1 MNSMFDSHPKQ
12 YPAAENPYNS
22 HLGSMSS
29 SLPNVQS
36 IVRRSEVNKSQ
47 RPVPRSMR
55 TFRSKRYMYDRNEI
69 GAIGISVS
77 SGSLEN
83 WKGQSSN
90 VQEGKTTDKKIMEK
104 ASDCAVKNNKSSH
117 DDEQQEEDSDDVFV
131 LETSSFD
138 LSQAFSDYS
147 SCSSDISGEL
157 LRLATVS
164 SSPVYNHNRSSNT
177 NNNLLK
183 EPVSQAQWMSKLAKS
198 RQFGEERIQSNP
210 QTSSPTT
217 KTTAEI
223 KNEVLEP
230 EELNAV
236 IKALVDDL
244 GSGNSKNLQ
253 RDAAAELRLLAKYKM
268 ENRVLIARAGG
279 IRPLVCLL
287 HSTDP
292 QTQEAV
298 VTALLNLSL
307 CDDNKME
314 ITRAGAIKPLIYVLK
329 TGTSVAKQNAACAL
343 LSLSLI
349 DDNKV
354 SIGAA
359 GAIPPLVAL
368 LISGTSRGKKDAA
381 TTLYTLSSLHQNK
394 DRAIRAGAIKPL
406 VDLMADPSSGMVD
419 KAVVVLSNLASVPD
433 GKNAIV
439 DEGGIP
445 VLVEIVEIGSQKGKE
460 YATATL
466 LRLCE
471 DSYLYRT
478 LVSREGAIPPL
489 VALSQS
495 GTARAKQKV
504 ATLLQYLREPRQGS
518 VSEEPLGFLTS

>member
-1 MNSMFDSHPKQ
+1 MSDSID
-12 YPAAENPYNS
+12 NPYNS

-29 SLPNVQS
+29 SLSNMQS
-36 IVRRSEVNKSQ
+36 ILRKSETNKPQ

-55 TFRSKRYMYDRNEI
+55 TFRSKLNDISEI

-77 SGSLEN
+77 SGPLEN

-90 VQEGKTTDKKIMEK
+90 VQEGKIMDKKIMEK
-104 ASDCAVKNNKSSH
+104 AIDCAVKRNKSKY
-117 DDEQQEEDSDDVFV
+117 DDEQEGDSDYVFG

-138 LSQAFSDYS
+138 LSQAFSDCS
-147 SCSSDISGEL
+147 ACSSDISGEL
-157 LRLATVS
+157 LRLATAS
-164 SSPVYNHNRSSNT
+164 SSPVYNHNNSSN
-177 NNNLLK
+177 NNNHLLK
-183 EPVSQAQWMSKLAKS
+183 QPVSQAQWRSKLAKS

-210 QTSSPTT
+210 HASSPTT
-217 KTTAEI
+217 KTTSES
-223 KNEVLEP
+223 KNELLEP
-230 EELNAV
+230 EELEV
-236 IKALVDDL
+236 VVKALVDDL

-253 RDAAAELRLLAKYKM
+253 RNAAAELRLLAKHKM
-268 ENRVLIARAGG
+268 ENRMMIARAGAV
-279 IRPLVCLL
+279 RPLVCLL

-292 QTQEAV
+292 QTQEAA

-349 DDNKV
+349 DDNKI

-368 LISGTSRGKKDAA
+368 LISGSSRGKKDAA

-460 YATATL
+460 FSTATL
-466 LRLCE
+466 LHLCE

-495 GTARAKQKV
+495 GTARAKHKA

-518 VSEEPLGFLTS
+518 LCEQPPGFSTS

>member
-1 MNSMFDSHPKQ
+1 MPGMNSVSDSHPKQ
-12 YPAAENPYNS
+12 YPTADYPYNS

-29 SLPNVQS
+29 SLPSMQS
-36 IVRRSEVNKSQ
+36 LLRRSEANKPQ

-55 TFRSKRYMYDRNEI
+55 TFRSKLNDRSEI

-77 SGSLEN
+77 SGPVEN
-83 WKGQSSN
+83 WKGQSSS
-90 VQEGKTTDKKIMEK
+90 VQDGKIMDKKIMEK
-104 ASDCAVKNNKSSH
+104 AMDCAGNKSKY
-117 DDEQQEEDSDDVFV
+117 DDEQDADDSDDVSG
-131 LETSSFD
+131 LETSSFA

-147 SCSSDISGEL
+147 ACSSDISGEL
-157 LRLATVS
+157 LRLATAS
-164 SSPVYNHNRSSNT
+164 SSPAYNHNNSG
-177 NNNLLK
+177 NNNNDLLK
-183 EPVSQAQWMSKLAKS
+183 GPLSQAQWMSKLAKS
-198 RQFGEERIQSNP
+198 RQFEEERNQSNP
-210 QTSSPTT
+210 HASSSTT
-217 KTTAEI
+217 KATSES
-223 KNEVLEP
+223 KNELLEP
-230 EELNAV
+230 EELAV
-236 IKALVDDL
+236 VVKALVDEL
-244 GSGNSKNLQ
+244 GPGNSKNLQ
-253 RDAAAELRLLAKYKM
+253 RNAAAELRLLAKHKT
-268 ENRVLIARAGG
+268 ENRIIIASSGAL
-279 IRPLVCLL
+279 RPLVCLL

-292 QTQEAV
+292 ETQEAA
-298 VTALLNLSL
+298 VTALFNLSL

-329 TGTSVAKQNAACAL
+329 TGTSIAKQNAACAL
-343 LSLSLI
+343 LILSLI

-368 LISGTSRGKKDAA
+368 LISGSARGKKDAA
-381 TTLYTLSSLHQNK
+381 TTLYTLSTLHQNK

-460 YATATL
+460 FATATL
-466 LRLCE
+466 LHLCE

-478 LVSREGAIPPL
+478 QVSREGAIPPL

-495 GTARAKQKV
+495 GSARAKQKA

-518 VSEEPLGFLTS
+518 LCEQPLGFSTS

>member
-1 MNSMFDSHPKQ
+1 MPSMTSMTDSHPKQ
-12 YPAAENPYNS
+12 YPIVDNPYRS
-22 HLGSMSS
+22 YLGSMSS
-29 SLPNVQS
+29 SLPNMQS
-36 IVRRSEVNKSQ
+36 IPRRSETNKAQ

-55 TFRSKRYMYDRNEI
+55 TFRSKLNDRSEI
-69 GAIGISVS
+69 DAIGISLS
-77 SGSLEN
+77 TGPLEN
-83 WKGQSSN
+83 WNGESSS
-90 VQEGKTTDKKIMEK
+90 VQEGKIMDKKIVEK
-104 ASDCAVKNNKSSH
+104 AKGIDCAVKSNKSKY
-117 DDEQQEEDSDDVFV
+117 DDEQEDDSDDVYG

-138 LSQAFSDYS
+138 LSQAFSDS
-147 SCSSDISGEL
+147 ACSSSDISGEL
-157 LRLATVS
+157 LRLATAS
-164 SSPVYNHNRSSNT
+164 SSPVYNR
-177 NNNLLK
+177 NNNNNNNNNDLLK
-183 EPVSQAQWMSKLAKS
+183 MPVSQAQWMSKRAKS
-198 RQFGEERIQSNP
+198 RQFEEERIQSNP
-210 QTSSPTT
+210 HTSSSIT
-217 KTTAEI
+217 KATSES
-223 KNEVLEP
+223 KNELLEP
-230 EELNAV
+230 EELEAV
-236 IKALVDDL
+236 VKTLVDDL
-244 GSGNSKNLQ
+244 GSGNSKSLQ
-253 RDAAAELRLLAKYKM
+253 RNAAEELRLLAKHKM
-268 ENRVLIARAGG
+268 ENRMMIAKAGAV
-279 IRPLVCLL
+279 RPLVCLL

-292 QTQEAV
+292 QTQEAT

-368 LISGTSRGKKDAA
+368 LISGSSRGKKDAA

-406 VDLMADPSSGMVD
+406 VELMADPSSGMVD

-439 DEGGIP
+439 EEGGIP
-445 VLVEIVEIGSQKGKE
+445 VLVEMIEIGSQKGRE
-460 YATATL
+460 FATATL
-466 LRLCE
+466 LHLCE

-495 GTARAKQKV
+495 GTARAKHKA
-504 ATLLQYLREPRQGS
+504 ATLLRYLREPRKES
-518 VSEEPLGFLTS
+518 L

>member
-1 MNSMFDSHPKQ
+1 MNSMSDSHPKQ
-12 YPAAENPYNS
+12 YPTFDYPYNS
-22 HLGSMSS
+22 HLGSLSG
-29 SLPNVQS
+29 SLPNMQS
-36 IVRRSEVNKSQ
+36 VLKRSEAIKPQ

-55 TFRSKRYMYDRNEI
+55 TFRSKLNDRSEI
-69 GAIGISVS
+69 GAIGISVL
-77 SGSLEN
+77 SGPVEN
-83 WKGQSSN
+83 LNGQSSS
-90 VQEGKTTDKKIMEK
+90 VQEGKIMDTKIMET
-104 ASDCAVKNNKSSH
+104 AIDCAVKSNKSKY
-117 DDEQQEEDSDDVFV
+117 DDEQDADDSDDISG

-147 SCSSDISGEL
+147 ACSSDISGEL
-157 LRLATVS
+157 LRLATAS
-164 SSPVYNHNRSSNT
+164 SSPAYNHNNSGD
-177 NNNLLK
+177 NNNVFLK
-183 EPVSQAQWMSKLAKS
+183 VPVSQAQWMNKLAKS
-198 RQFGEERIQSNP
+198 RQSGEERSQSNP
-210 QTSSPTT
+210 HASSPTT
-217 KTTAEI
+217 KATSES
-223 KNEVLEP
+223 KNELLEP
-230 EELNAV
+230 EELEV
-236 IKALVDDL
+236 VVKVLVDEL
-244 GSGNSKNLQ
+244 GPGNSRNLQ
-253 RDAAAELRLLAKYKM
+253 RNAAAELRLLAKHKT
-268 ENRVLIARAGG
+268 ENRIIIAREGA

-292 QTQEAV
+292 QTQEAA
-298 VTALLNLSL
+298 VTALFNLSL

-329 TGTSVAKQNAACAL
+329 TGTSIAKQNAACAL

-368 LISGTSRGKKDAA
+368 LTSGSSRGKKDAA

-419 KAVVVLSNLASVPD
+419 KAVVVLSNLANVPD

-460 YATATL
+460 FATATL
-466 LRLCE
+466 LHLCE

-478 LVSREGAIPPL
+478 QVLREGAIPPL

-495 GTARAKQKV
+495 GTARAKQKA
-504 ATLLQYLREPRQGS
+504 ATLLQYLRDPGQGS
-518 VSEEPLGFLTS
+518 LCEQPLGFSTS